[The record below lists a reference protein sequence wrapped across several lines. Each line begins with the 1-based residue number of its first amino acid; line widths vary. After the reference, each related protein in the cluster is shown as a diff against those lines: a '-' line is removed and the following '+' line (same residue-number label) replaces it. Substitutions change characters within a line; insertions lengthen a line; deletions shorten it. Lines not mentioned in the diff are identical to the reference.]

1 MGGVTMTA
9 VLYID
14 SSAPTDAQVAAIKGV
29 GIAAFSTANA
39 LYFSG
44 ILAKNASTKRII
56 ADCQNHKAI
65 EQAAKLAGL
74 EFALLDDLKP
84 IEPAKPVETPAP
96 VKPAEKPKGADAIK
110 VAEGG

>member
-1 MGGVTMTA
+1 MSV

-14 SSAPTDAQVAAIKGV
+14 SSTPTDAQVLALKNA
-29 GIAAFSTANA
+29 GIAVYSTANA
-39 LYFSG
+39 LYFNGVLS
-44 ILAKNASTKRII
+44 KNTATKRII

-65 EQAAKLAGL
+65 EQAVKLAGL

-84 IEPAKPVETPAP
+84 IESTKPAETPAP

-110 VAEGG
+110 AAEGG